1 MSAAL
6 NTMALGELLPEL
18 AFAQANVIPRHL
30 TLNSR
35 DIQQGDVFIA
45 LPGYATDGRNFIPQ
59 ALERGAV
66 AVLAEAEGL
75 AANDERVVP
84 VPALRDRLPLLAKQ
98 FYGDPSATMSL
109 IAVTGTNGKTSVVEF
124 IAQLLR
130 GMGVAAGTIGTLGCR
145 LTEQP
150 AEAVNT
156 TPDIVSLNRQ
166 LAEWRDNGIDHVA
179 MEASSHALDQGRLSG
194 LTLHTGVFTNLSR
207 DHLDYHGDEQR
218 YAQAKRR
225 LFTEFSLQRAIFNA
239 DDPVARSVR
248 AIASCAAIGVSLED
262 SKADVFVRVQ
272 GHQPLQLT
280 LVTPF
285 GTDAVSANLS
295 GSFNALNL
303 TMAAMAVIGLGYSF
317 AQAMEAIALL
327 HPVPGRMQRIVNDK
341 QLNVVVDYAHT
352 PDALSRALSALRPET
367 LGKLWVV
374 FGCGGDRDSGKRP
387 LMAQQAETLADRLVI
402 TSDNPRGEAP
412 GAIIDDVLSGM
423 AGDCEVVV
431 DREQAIVRALSTA
444 KPGDTVLIA
453 GKGHE
458 DYQEID
464 GKRIAF
470 SDVAIAEQYFGQC
483 YLGSTIWEAPND

>member
-6 NTMALGELLPEL
+6 NTMALGDLLPEL
-18 AFAQANVIPRHL
+18 AFAQAHVTPRHL

-45 LPGYATDGRNFIPQ
+45 LPGLATDGRNFIPQ

-75 AANDERVVP
+75 AANDERVVA

-98 FYGDPSATMSL
+98 FYGDPSAAMSL

-130 GMGVAAGTIGTLGCR
+130 GIGVATGTIGTLGCR

-150 AEAVNT
+150 AEAMNT

-179 MEASSHALDQGRLSG
+179 MEASSHALDQGRLTG

-218 YAQAKRR
+218 YAAAKRR
-225 LFTEFSLQRAIFNA
+225 LFTEFTLQRAIFNA
-239 DDPVARSVR
+239 DDPVARGVG
-248 AIASCAAIGVSLED
+248 AIAGCAAIGVSLED
-262 SKADVFVRVQ
+262 SKADVFVRVL

-280 LVTPF
+280 LDTPF
-285 GTDAVSANLS
+285 GTETVSANVS
-295 GSFNALNL
+295 GTFNALNL

-317 AQAMEAIALL
+317 TQVMEAIALL
-327 HPVPGRMQRIVNDK
+327 HPVAGRMQRIANDK

-352 PDALSRALSALRPET
+352 PDALSRALNALRPET

-374 FGCGGDRDSGKRP
+374 FGCGGDRDRGKRP
-387 LMAQQAETLADRLVI
+387 LMAQQAEALADRLVI

-412 GAIIDDVLSGM
+412 EAIINDVLAGTT
-423 AGDCEVVV
+423 GDCDVVI
-431 DREQAIVRALSTA
+431 DREQAIVRALSAA
-444 KPGDTVLIA
+444 KPGDAVLIA

-458 DYQEID
+458 DYQEI
-464 GKRIAF
+464 GGARVAF
-470 SDVAIAEQYFGQC
+470 SDVAIAEQYFM
-483 YLGSTIWEAPND
+483 GSASREVPND